1 MELKSLLTT
10 FIALAFSP
18 AAFGQEKPLPAVQ
31 INGNFYGYTE
41 AAQARGA
48 QVSINNNGSYT
59 ISKSGKKF
67 VIETNGNGLNAASAS
82 LFPSSVLVEFKF
94 KKTIKSGKTLVND
107 RGPIPTI
114 KIDDKGNG
122 NGNAY
127 INPRDGDQS
136 IEVKTGKKSAKGI
149 FIIKEKRIVECE
161 GKDKLT
167 CSSS

>member
-1 MELKSLLTT
+1 MQPKYLVAKLIITLSL
-10 FIALAFSP
+10 S
-18 AAFGQEKPLPAVQ
+18 AFGQENPLPAVQ
-31 INGNFYGYTE
+31 MNGKFYGYAE

-48 QVSINNNGSYT
+48 QVSVNNDGSYT
-59 ISKSGKKF
+59 IIKSGEKF
-67 VIETNGNGLNAASAS
+67 VVETNGTGLNAASAS

-114 KIDDKGNG
+114 RIDDKGNG

-127 INPRDGDQS
+127 IDPRDGDQS
-136 IEVKTGKKSAKGI
+136 IEVKSEKKSAKGTFSI
-149 FIIKEKRIVECE
+149 QQKRKVECE

-167 CSSS
+167 CSSI